1 VNVIAASKSRTT
13 SLAAGLRRA
22 DATTLALRARN
33 AVGGVIESLPTPGP
47 QPLAA
52 PPPES
57 GLKPVMGE
65 PGLPVVGQVFG
76 FLTDPIG
83 QARTGYELYGTV
95 AWGGGPGGRVVRV
108 LGPEGIGTVLANRDR
123 AFSNEDGWN
132 FFIGPFFRRGVMLM
146 DFEEHHHHRR
156 IMQNAFKRERLTAYL
171 DTMNPAIARGIDGWQ
186 PGQIRL
192 YRAAKQL
199 TLDIATEVFMG
210 HRLGPEAD
218 RINRAFVDVVV
229 GGQGIIRADVP
240 VGRWGRGLR
249 SRRWLEDYFRRQ
261 IPAKRAGEGDDLF
274 SVLCHAESDDGE
286 RFSDD
291 DVVNHMI
298 FTMMAAHDTSTITVA
313 MMGWYLARHPDWQ
326 ERVRSECLAL
336 GKDAISFDDLDALPA
351 MDLVFKETL
360 RINAPV
366 GMLARQA
373 LVDTAIDGHYIPAG
387 TTIMLGIFQTQ
398 RMEPWWRSPD
408 TFDPGRF
415 TPERAED
422 QSHKYAWVPF
432 GGNVH
437 KCIGMH
443 FGSMEVK
450 AIIHQLLL
458 RYSLHAE
465 PGYEPLID
473 YATGP
478 YPGDGLPIELRP
490 RPI

>member
-1 VNVIAASKSRTT
+1 
-13 SLAAGLRRA
+13 
-22 DATTLALRARN
+22 
-33 AVGGVIESLPTPGP
+33 
-47 QPLAA
+47 
-52 PPPES
+52 
-57 GLKPVMGE
+57 
-65 PGLPVVGQVFG
+65 
-76 FLTDPIG
+76 
-83 QARTGYELYGTV
+83 
-95 AWGGGPGGRVVRV
+95 
-108 LGPEGIGTVLANRDR
+108 
-123 AFSNEDGWN
+123 
-132 FFIGPFFRRGVMLM
+132 MLM

-156 IMQNAFKRERLTAYL
+156 ILQQAFTRKRLISYL
-171 DTMNPAIARGIDGWQ
+171 DTMNPAIARGIDAWR

-199 TLDIATEVFMG
+199 TLDVATEVFMG
-210 HRLGPEAD
+210 YRLGPEAD
-218 RINRAFVDVVV
+218 QINRWFIDVVL
-229 GGQGIIRADVP
+229 GGKGIIRADVP

-249 SRRWLEDYFRRQ
+249 SRRALEDYFRRQ
-261 IPAKRAGEGDDLF
+261 IPAKRAGTGEDLF

-291 DVVNHMI
+291 DVINHMI
-298 FTMMAAHDTSTITVA
+298 FTMMAAHDTSTISVA
-313 MMGWYLARHPDWQ
+313 MMGFYLARHPEWQ
-326 ERVRSECLAL
+326 ERVRAESLAL
-336 GKDAISFDDLDALPA
+336 GKDAIDFDDLDALPA

-366 GMLARQA
+366 GQVARQA

-398 RMEPWWRSPD
+398 RMEPWWRDPD
-408 TFDPGRF
+408 TFDPERF
-415 TPERAED
+415 TAERAED

-478 YPGDGLPIELRP
+478 YPGDGLPIELR
-490 RPI
+490 RRST